1 MLLVGLTGG
10 IGSGKSTVARMLEER
25 GAVVF
30 DADVLARAAVEPGTP
45 GHDAVVERFGS
56 NVLLPGGALDR
67 EALASI
73 VFADPAARRD
83 LEAIV
88 HPEVRRLFA
97 EGCERYQGTD
107 AVVVFGAPLLVE
119 TGMHTAFDVLIVVS
133 APVERQIERLM
144 RDRGMSEAAI
154 RARIDAQ
161 LPFEEKAAVADVLI
175 DNDGSLEDLD
185 GRVDRAWTELRER
198 AMAGGRGAQ
207 GARANAR
214 AFAPHDTTG

>member
-10 IGSGKSTVARMLEER
+10 IGSGKSTVARLLEER

-30 DADVLARAAVEPGTP
+30 DADVLARTAVEPGTP
-45 GHDAVVERFGS
+45 GHDAVVERFGP

-67 EALASI
+67 EALASL

-97 EGCERYQGTD
+97 EGCERYAGADT
-107 AVVVFGAPLLVE
+107 VVVFSAPLLVE
-119 TGMHTAFDVLIVVS
+119 TGMHTAFGVLIVVS

-161 LPFEEKAAVADVLI
+161 LPLEDKAAVADVII
-175 DNDGSLEDLD
+175 DNEGSLEDLE
-185 GRVDRAWTELRER
+185 GQVDRVWTGLRER
-198 AMAGGRGAQ
+198 AMATAG
-207 GARANAR
+207 
-214 AFAPHDTTG
+214 

>member
-10 IGSGKSTVARMLEER
+10 IGSGKSTVAGMLEQR

-30 DADVLARAAVEPGTP
+30 DADALAREAVEPGTP
-45 GHDAVVERFGS
+45 GHDAVVERFGP

-67 EALASI
+67 GALASI

-97 EGCERYQGTD
+97 EGCERYQDTD
-107 AVVVFGAPLLVE
+107 AVIVFGAPLLVE

-133 APVERQIERLM
+133 APVEQQVARLM

-161 LPFEEKAAVADVLI
+161 LPLEEKAQVADVLI
-175 DNDGSLEDLD
+175 DNEGSIEDLEHQ
-185 GRVDRAWTELRER
+185 VDRVWDDLRQR
-198 AMAGGRGAQ
+198 SLA
-207 GARANAR
+207 
-214 AFAPHDTTG
+214 TTG

>member
-10 IGSGKSTVARMLEER
+10 IGSGKSTVARMLER
-25 GAVVF
+25 HGAVVF
-30 DADVLARAAVEPGTP
+30 DADVLAREAVEPGTP
-45 GHDAVVERFGS
+45 GHDAVVERFGP

-67 EALASI
+67 EALGSI

-97 EGCERYQGTD
+97 EGCERYRGTD

-119 TGMHTAFDVLIVVS
+119 TGMHTAFDVLIVVA
-133 APVERQIERLM
+133 APVEQQVERLL
-144 RDRGMSEAAI
+144 RDRAMPEAAI

-161 LPFEEKAAVADVLI
+161 LPLADKIEVADVVV
-175 DNDGSLEDLD
+175 DNDGSIGDLQAQ
-185 GRVDRAWTELRER
+185 VDAVWADLRER
-198 AMAGGRGAQ
+198 ALAK
-207 GARANAR
+207 
-214 AFAPHDTTG
+214 TG

>member
-30 DADVLARAAVEPGTP
+30 DADVLAREAVEPGRP
-45 GHDAVVERFGS
+45 GHDAVVERFGP
-56 NVLLPGGALDR
+56 NVLLPGGWLDR

-97 EGCERYQGTD
+97 EGCERYEGTD
-107 AVVVFGAPLLVE
+107 AVVVFSAPLLVE
-119 TGMHTAFDVLIVVS
+119 TGMHTAFDVLVVVS
-133 APVERQIERLM
+133 APVEQQVERLL
-144 RDRGMSEAAI
+144 RERGMAEAAI
-154 RARIDAQ
+154 RVRIGAQ
-161 LPFEEKAAVADVLI
+161 LPLEEKTAVADVI
-175 DNDGSLEDLD
+175 VDNDGSLDELQ
-185 GRVDRAWTELRER
+185 GRVDRLWTELRER
-198 AMAGGRGAQ
+198 SLAK
-207 GARANAR
+207 
-214 AFAPHDTTG
+214 TG

>member
-30 DADVLARAAVEPGTP
+30 DADALARKAVEPGTP
-45 GHDAVVERFGS
+45 GHQAVVERFGA
-56 NVLLPGGALDR
+56 NVLAPGGELDR

-88 HPEVRRLFA
+88 HPEVRRMFA
-97 EGCERYQGTD
+97 EGSEAYRD
-107 AVVVFGAPLLVE
+107 SDRVIVFSAPLLVE
-119 TGMHTAFDVLIVVS
+119 TGMHTAFDVLVVV
-133 APVERQIERLM
+133 ATTVETQVARLM

-154 RARIDAQ
+154 RARIAAQ
-161 LPFEEKAAVADVLI
+161 APLEDKAAVADVLL
-175 DNDGSLEDLD
+175 DNEGPLEELE
-185 GRVDRAWTELRER
+185 GQVDRLWADLAARV
-198 AMAGGRGAQ
+198 AG
-207 GARANAR
+207 
-214 AFAPHDTTG
+214 